1 MARTKQTAR
10 KSTGGK
16 APRKQLA
23 TKAARKS
30 APATG
35 GVKKPHRYRP
45 GTVALREIRRYQKST
60 ELLIRKLPFQRLVR
74 EIAQDFKTDLRFQ
87 SSAVMALQEAC
98 EAYLVGL
105 FEDTNLCAIHAKR
118 VTIMPKDIQLARR
131 IRGERGGKGLGK
143 GGAKRHRKVLRDNI
157 QGITKPAIRRL
168 ARRGGVKRISGL
180 IYEETRGVL
189 KVFLENVIRDAVTYT
204 EHAKRK
210 TVTAM
215 DVAGIEDRW
224 VDSYCEYARVIEES
238 CIRSRFHFIAT
249 ATDLGV
255 RGNSA
260 SLALERV
267 NHIHSSDSLALGVLR
282 IGHGVPDHVLQKN
295 LENTS
300 GLLVNQ
306 TGDPFNPT
314 TPSKAPNSRLSDA
327 LDVIPQHFPVA
338 LGASLTQ
345 TFAAFAATRHSQPSL
360 NREKSLRSL
369 SANAASKLY
378 ILGHNS
384 HPLGMNGAKVC
395 VLKKPYQALERQL
408 PDQQLGRLL
417 VATDLAQSYSTRAVT
432 VARDDAGL
440 LVVASRI
447 ARQLQDLGGQVL
459 KHRRQI
465 HWRASPDALGV
476 VAFAEQAVHPAHREL
491 QTCTRRTS
499 LSLGTG
505 FAAFYIVFGV
515 PDFLKNAS
523 LSKWGLPSIF
533 AVGPVGER
541 HKIQT
546 LLYLAELEI
555 RSMLSQ
561 FPGQQQAHSRLDLP
575 GGDGRALVVVRQAG
589 SFARD
594 ALEDVID
601 EGIHDPH
608 GLGGDA
614 GVGVDLLQNLGNY
627 SEPVEAGAPLYLEYL
642 AADILELT
650 RSAIR
655 DKTHSIPRHLQLAF
669 RNDEQLNKLL
679 GKVTITQGGVLANI
693 QAVLSVRFCVWGSLQ
708 MARTK
713 QTARKSTGGKA
724 PRKQLA
730 TKAARKSAPATG
742 GVKKPHRYRP
752 GTVALREIRRYQ
764 KSTEL
769 LIRKLPFQRLVREI
783 AQDFK
788 TDLRFQSSAV
798 MALQEAC
805 EAYLVGLFEDTN
817 LCAIHAKRVTIM
829 PKDIQLARRIRGERA

>member
-131 IRGERGGKGLGK
+131 IRGER
-143 GGAKRHRKVLRDNI
+143 
-157 QGITKPAIRRL
+157 
-168 ARRGGVKRISGL
+168 S
-180 IYEETRGVL
+180 
-189 KVFLENVIRDAVTYT
+189 
-204 EHAKRK
+204 
-210 TVTAM
+210 
-215 DVAGIEDRW
+215 
-224 VDSYCEYARVIEES
+224 
-238 CIRSRFHFIAT
+238 
-249 ATDLGV
+249 
-255 RGNSA
+255 
-260 SLALERV
+260 SLLPC
-267 NHIHSSDSLALGVLR
+267 SS
-282 IGHGVPDHVLQKN
+282 
-295 LENTS
+295 
-300 GLLVNQ
+300 
-306 TGDPFNPT
+306 
-314 TPSKAPNSRLSDA
+314 
-327 LDVIPQHFPVA
+327 
-338 LGASLTQ
+338 
-345 TFAAFAATRHSQPSL
+345 
-360 NREKSLRSL
+360 
-369 SANAASKLY
+369 
-378 ILGHNS
+378 
-384 HPLGMNGAKVC
+384 
-395 VLKKPYQALERQL
+395 
-408 PDQQLGRLL
+408 
-417 VATDLAQSYSTRAVT
+417 
-432 VARDDAGL
+432 
-440 LVVASRI
+440 
-447 ARQLQDLGGQVL
+447 
-459 KHRRQI
+459 
-465 HWRASPDALGV
+465 
-476 VAFAEQAVHPAHREL
+476 
-491 QTCTRRTS
+491 
-499 LSLGTG
+499 
-505 FAAFYIVFGV
+505 
-515 PDFLKNAS
+515 
-523 LSKWGLPSIF
+523 
-533 AVGPVGER
+533 
-541 HKIQT
+541 
-546 LLYLAELEI
+546 
-555 RSMLSQ
+555 
-561 FPGQQQAHSRLDLP
+561 
-575 GGDGRALVVVRQAG
+575 
-589 SFARD
+589 
-594 ALEDVID
+594 
-601 EGIHDPH
+601 
-608 GLGGDA
+608 
-614 GVGVDLLQNLGNY
+614 
-627 SEPVEAGAPLYLEYL
+627 
-642 AADILELT
+642 
-650 RSAIR
+650 
-655 DKTHSIPRHLQLAF
+655 
-669 RNDEQLNKLL
+669 
-679 GKVTITQGGVLANI
+679 
-693 QAVLSVRFCVWGSLQ
+693 Q